1 LNEEPTKPHK
11 VKPGVIRA
19 GGKSRL
25 VDRLLPYVPKK
36 GEHDCYCEPFAGG
49 LALLLAKERSPVE
62 VLNDIDGDLVTF
74 YRCVRF
80 HPEPLCAELEF
91 VLNSRQEFMDFKRQ
105 PGLTDIQQ
113 AARWFFRNKVSFGGG
128 MDSFG
133 VACSSGGGAASS
145 RESRMEDIRR
155 LSGRLDRTIIENVS
169 WEKCL
174 ELYDRPRT
182 FFFCDPPYTACGKT
196 AYAAWK
202 ESDVM
207 KFREALRKVRGN
219 WMVTLND
226 CESNRSIFDGCH
238 IESVERALGIAGK
251 AGSGRTYR
259 EIIIRPRR

>member
-1 LNEEPTKPHK
+1 M
-11 VKPGVIRA
+11 KPGVIRA

-36 GEHDCYCEPFAGG
+36 SDHDCYCEPFAGG

-62 VLNDIDGDLVTF
+62 VLNDLDGDLVTF

-80 HPEPLCAELEF
+80 HAEPLCTELEF

-105 PGLTDIQQ
+105 PGLTDIQK

-145 RESRMEDIRR
+145 RESRMEDVRR
-155 LSGRLDRTIIENVS
+155 LSVRLDRTIIENVT

-182 FFFCDPPYTACGKT
+182 FFFCDPPYTECGKT
-196 AYAAWK
+196 AYAAWQ

-207 KFREALRKVRGN
+207 KFRERLSRVKGR

-226 CESNRSIFDGCH
+226 CESNRRIFAGCD
-238 IESVERALGIAGK
+238 IETVERALGIAGK
-251 AGSGRTYR
+251 AGAGRVYR
-259 EIIIRPRR
+259 EIIIRPRL